1 MRDRDKTNLCFLTWL
16 NMNVRGIRCRRKLA
30 RLCTTSLCLA
40 SSRRALHR
48 HAASALSF
56 PVDLT
61 DQMILAPLT
70 RGGNL
75 PYRRLCADLGCRISM
90 SEMVYAR
97 SLLRGDAVERARLR
111 RAPNEE
117 CFGVQIATNNAEE
130 GRKAMELIHQAGTA
144 DFVDLN
150 CGCPIR
156 EATRRGLGSS
166 LLRSPKKLARLVNGM
181 TEGSEL
187 PLTVKI
193 RLGCEDDTIN
203 IEELVPEVME
213 AGAAAVTIHGRTAQQ
228 RYSKACDW
236 DKIQQAVAD
245 NSGSGVPI
253 IGNGDILTHYEA
265 KMRLE
270 QSGVDA
276 VMVGR
281 GALMKPWIFEEFNQG
296 ASYSPDAPERI
307 GIYRTLATYMKDHFG
322 DDDMGKKKAFNFLPW
337 HFEFLCRYVDLPE
350 RDWAVAS
357 RETPLIQS
365 RIVPEYD
372 DMPPLEQLLT
382 CRNKETHQRISHIL
396 WDSSCDADAVQSL
409 TEFAESSEF
418 RNIQA
423 AEISNGQDASTET
436 EELANIPSRMRNDDR
451 RRGRNPKPKR
461 TPEEIRIIRAERAA
475 KKAAAAAAN
484 GENGGTDK
492 AVDVPSGPLKD
503 QKGKLKRWITGRS
516 GQFGFVGIQ
525 GTKSEWIVFEEGL
538 ALGDDFLPID
548 ESRLPLS
555 IIFDTEVASAADD
568 GSGEV
573 KSDRAVNVRLA

>member
-1 MRDRDKTNLCFLTWL
+1 MNRD
-16 NMNVRGIRCRRKLA
+16 IRCRRKLA

-40 SSRRALHR
+40 ASRRAIHH

-61 DQMILAPLT
+61 DQMVLAPLT

-75 PYRRLCADLGCRISM
+75 PYRRLCADLGCQISL

-97 SLLRGDAVERARLR
+97 SLLKGDAVERARLR
-111 RAPNEE
+111 RAPNEK
-117 CFGVQIATNNAEE
+117 CFGVQIATNNVEE
-130 GRKAMELIHQAGTA
+130 GRKAMELIHMAGTA

-166 LLRSPKKLARLVNGM
+166 LLRSPKKLARLVRGM
-181 TEGSEL
+181 AEDSDL

-203 IEELVPEVME
+203 VEELVPAIIE

-236 DKIQQAVAD
+236 DRIQQVVVD
-245 NSGSGVPI
+245 NAKYGVPI

-265 KMRLE
+265 KMRME
-270 QSGVDA
+270 QSGIDA

-281 GALMKPWIFEEFNQG
+281 GALMKPWIFKEFDDG
-296 ASYSPDAPERI
+296 ASYSPDAAERI
-307 GIYRTLATYMKDHFG
+307 GIYRTLATYMKEHFG
-322 DDDMGKKKAFNFLPW
+322 DDSMGKKKAFNFLPW

-350 RDWAVAS
+350 KDWAMVS

-365 RIVPEYD
+365 RIVPEYE

-382 CRNKETHQRISHIL
+382 CRNKETHERISHIL
-396 WDSSCDADAVQSL
+396 WDSSCDADAVHSL
-409 TEFAESSEF
+409 TDFAESSEF
-418 RNIQA
+418 RDIQA
-423 AEISNGQDASTET
+423 AEISNGEETSAET
-436 EELANIPSRMRNDDR
+436 EELANIPARMRNDDR

-475 KKAAAAAAN
+475 KKAAAEAN
-484 GENGGTDK
+484 GENGGANK

-503 QKGKLKRWITGRS
+503 CEGTLKRWITGRS
-516 GQFGFVGIQ
+516 GQFGFVGIK
-525 GTKSEWIVFEEGL
+525 GTKSEFICFEEGL
-538 ALGDDFLPID
+538 ALGDAALPIN
-548 ESRLPLS
+548 ERTLPLS
-555 IIFDTEVASAADD
+555 VIFDTEVASENNDSD
-568 GSGEV
+568 EV